1 VLQLLQLLL
10 LKSQAEWTEWPLAA
24 SSSSTPRLP
33 SRDFIFPDQLPRLRK
48 AMPIIPAQTP
58 VARGC
63 GHGKDFCEAVEDYPD
78 VREIRQK
85 VRGSLGKV
93 EAQLVFSPLREDQV
107 GRVRARLRGTPGV
120 DPEPIVEDED
130 EIDEGTLTRQ
140 AFSSETPACDS
151 QQSFVYPRTAR
162 NRGRQWRFVINV
174 PGEES
179 GEENFVQAVKVE
191 RCLREGETCNIASAG
206 YDSTVC
212 RQKYSYR
219 RLLALGEDG
228 EQYVDSFRFPS
239 CCICFSQRTFYT
251 HFELLRNAVDNT
263 TLVPALEKRN
273 SLAQVSRAR
282 TNPKDAHLRGGRS
295 SQGEGGGAGG
305 EGGEGGVSERSTP
318 CKNRFCRSRRRP
330 GMPRMQKRSRTRRK
344 PRRRMSTPLKTVPQA
359 ATQVLLS

>member
-1 VLQLLQLLL
+1 VLHLLQLVRWSQ
-10 LKSQAEWTEWPLAA
+10 SQAEWTEWPLAA

-48 AMPIIPAQTP
+48 AMPIIPAQAP

-63 GHGKDFCEAVEDYPD
+63 GHGKDFCESVEDYPD
-78 VREIRQK
+78 VREIRKK
-85 VRGSLGKV
+85 VRGALGKV
-93 EAQLVFSPLREDQV
+93 EAQLVFSPLREDEV
-107 GRVRARLRGTPGV
+107 GRVRARLRGSPV
-120 DPEPIVEDED
+120 LDPEPIVEDED
-130 EIDEGTLTRQ
+130 EIDEAAYTRG

-174 PGEES
+174 PGEET

-239 CCICFSQRTFYT
+239 CCICFTQRTFYG

-273 SLAQVSRAR
+273 SFLSSTAR
-282 TNPKDAHLRGGRS
+282 TNPKDGRRGGRS
-295 SQGEGGGAGG
+295 SPGEG
-305 EGGEGGVSERSTP
+305 EDVSERNTT
-318 CKNRFCRSRRRP
+318 CKNRFCKSRRRP
-330 GMPRMQKRSRTRRK
+330 GMSRMPKRQRSRTNTQRSMRRQ
-344 PRRRMSTPLKTVPQA
+344 RRRMSTPLKTVPQD